1 MKLHQFPLS
10 GNSHKIRLMLG
21 LLGLPYEAINVSGAQ
36 GQHKAPAFLAMNPF
50 GQVPVLEDGDVVVR
64 DSQAILVYLAQAYG
78 AGKWWP
84 QDAAS
89 AAAVVAWLSTAANE
103 VARGPNLLRLHH
115 KFGRAID
122 VDAAVQ
128 VTQSLLALLNE
139 QLQKREWLVGASAT
153 IADVAIYPYIAL
165 APEGQVDL
173 APYPHVLRWLDRVQA
188 LPGYVGMDGMAPAS
202 PKTI

>member
-21 LLGLPYEAINVSGAQ
+21 LLGLPCEIINVSGAQ
-36 GQHKAPAFLAMNPF
+36 GQHKSPDFLALNPF
-50 GQVPVLEDGDVVVR
+50 GQVPVLEDDDVVVR
-64 DSQAILVYLAQAYG
+64 DSQAILVYLAQVHG
-78 AGKWWP
+78 AGRWWP

-103 VARGPNLLRLHH
+103 VSKGPNLLRLHH

-122 VDAAVQ
+122 VAAATQ
-128 VTQSLLALLNE
+128 VTQNLLAILNA
-139 QLQKREWLVGASAT
+139 QLQRRDWLVGESAT

-173 APYPHVLRWLDRVQA
+173 APYPHVVQWMGRIQA
-188 LPGYVGMDGMAPAS
+188 MPGYVGMDGMASAS
-202 PKTI
+202 SPE